1 MRNGGGGRACERRR
15 SGGLAVDLG
24 ALERAVR
31 ANFCV
36 FEKSLLKLIWIIGK
50 YKYCGGLIVHSF
62 KSKNTFEGPWGGLQT
77 KEFQKSLA
85 KNLKP

>member
-1 MRNGGGGRACERRR
+1 M
-15 SGGLAVDLG
+15 DLG

-50 YKYCGGLIVHSF
+50 YKYRGGLIVHSF

-77 KEFQKSLA
+77 KEKLP
-85 KNLKP
+85 KNTTFLGNGIFG

>member
-1 MRNGGGGRACERRR
+1 M
-15 SGGLAVDLG
+15 DLG

-50 YKYCGGLIVHSF
+50 YKYRGELIVHSF
-62 KSKNTFEGPWGGLQT
+62 KSRNTFEGPWGGLQT
-77 KEFQKSLA
+77 KEHCFYVCVELA
-85 KNLKP
+85 LDKVDCLIIKLMKTVEL